1 MNPQLKDALFKWGTA
16 VHIQL
21 YRWTGGRLGGGAGK
35 VPMLLLTTTGRRSG
49 KRRTTPLGYLPDGDR
64 RILVAS
70 FGGDDRHPQ
79 WYLNLEAHPEAEI
92 QVGSGTQL
100 VRAAT
105 ATPEEKAELWPRVIE
120 LYSGYEGYQRRTTRD
135 IPLVILT
142 PA

>member
-1 MNPQLKDALFKWGTA
+1 
-16 VHIQL
+16 
-21 YRWTGGRLGGGAGK
+21 
-35 VPMLLLTTTGRRSG
+35 MLLLTTTGRRSG

-79 WYLNLEAHPEAEI
+79 WYLNLKAHPEAEI
-92 QVGSGTQL
+92 QVGSETQL

-105 ATPEEKAELWPRVIE
+105 ATVEEKAELWPRVVE

-142 PA
+142 PR